1 MQQDFVTV
9 WNIHGLDEAD
19 VQLANRTSNGLESY
33 NCWMN
38 NKVFP
43 CAHPAVA
50 IFVEYL
56 KIETER
62 VRDRIE
68 DVRKG
73 REDPPKHKEVRF
85 PPVPEEYESC
95 RSYAKS
101 PRKKKTKKKAAK
113 KNEKTENA
121 TKKKATRV
129 NPPRATRKGK
139 FHVDISLLLV
149 FNDSLTPPFHMC

>member
-1 MQQDFVTV
+1 MSQLDKQKVQLFVSKLSLTLCLYSSFWMQQDFVTV
-9 WNIHGLDEAD
+9 WNVHGLDEAD

-33 NCWMN
+33 NCCMN

-62 VRDRIE
+62 VRDCIG

-73 REDPPKHKEVRF
+73 SDLQR
-85 PPVPEEYESC
+85 
-95 RSYAKS
+95 
-101 PRKKKTKKKAAK
+101 
-113 KNEKTENA
+113 
-121 TKKKATRV
+121 
-129 NPPRATRKGK
+129 
-139 FHVDISLLLV
+139 
-149 FNDSLTPPFHMC
+149 